1 MNNIKS
7 LRTHAGLKQYE
18 LAEIIGVHQT
28 AVSQWEKGRT
38 EPDARTLKKLS
49 EVCGVTIGTILG
61 YENSEITGEGKIPV
75 LGYVRAGM
83 PIEAIEDVIDYIDY
97 KGEVS
102 SDYFGLVIRGNSMEP
117 RICDG
122 DIVIVK
128 KQSFIES
135 GEVAVVLVNA
145 MEATV
150 KKVIKKGTGIT
161 LVPFNKDYKEMF
173 FSAEDISRLPVT
185 IVGKVVELRGKI

>member
-1 MNNIKS
+1 MNNIKD
-7 LRTHAGLKQYE
+7 LRNRAGLKQHE
-18 LAEIIGVHQT
+18 LAQLIGVHQT

-38 EPDARTLKKLS
+38 EPDAKTLKKLS
-49 EVCGVTIGTILG
+49 EIFGVTIGTVLG
-61 YENSEITGEGKIPV
+61 YENETISNDGKIPV
-75 LGYVRAGM
+75 LGYVRAGT
-83 PIEAIEDVIDYIDY
+83 PVEAVEDVIDYIDF

-122 DIVIVK
+122 DVVIVK

-135 GEVAVVLVNA
+135 GEVAVILVNA

-161 LVPFNKDYKEMF
+161 LVPFNKDYKEMY

-185 IVGKVVELRGKI
+185 IIGKVVELRGKV